1 MLGHR
6 DHTLVAVLCFPKI
19 DDFRQQIKLADA
31 QGKQFVLAPAV
42 GVSSLK

>member
-1 MLGHR
+1 VLGHR